1 MLIIHFISLLIF
13 LLNLQ
18 KNYQIRKISLS
29 LLKKIH
35 TSYLLVSF
43 FSNQKKEALAYGF
56 KHDVFIFFLCRVD
69 TQVTKHKLAIKQLII
84 YFSFLI
90 FFYWWSWLWVH
101 KLKLYNL
108 SLNSKSNWTVLKIP
122 KLQMLAM
129 PNVTLSAL
137 NQTLLPNF
145 IFFSI
150 F

>member
-43 FSNQKKEALAYGF
+43 FSNQKKEALAYGL

-84 YFSFLI
+84 YFLSFSI
-90 FFYWWSWLWVH
+90 DGHDYGCT
-101 KLKLYNL
+101 NL
-108 SLNSKSNWTVLKIP
+108 SSTIFLWIP
-122 KLQMLAM
+122 KATELCWKF
-129 PNVTLSAL
+129 LSSKCL
-137 NQTLLPNF
+137 PCQT
-145 IFFSI
+145 
-150 F
+150 